1 MSLSGRRLC
10 YVGLHGVL
18 ALSLFF
24 VVTRGTKVIAD
35 GNGELDELAGDELD
49 AELGHL
55 LARQRPGERTTTGDQ
70 ARGRAS
76 QSIYLNTARRPG
88 RSSPPC
94 RYYGRALGD
103 SDVSALLASQRRCAE
118 GVIRGN

>member
-35 GNGELDELAGDELD
+35 GNGGWMSLPVTSSMRSLATSSHGS
-49 AELGHL
+49 AQGSGR
-55 LARQRPGERTTTGDQ
+55 RQATKPEG
-70 ARGRAS
+70 AHPRAS
-76 QSIYLNTARRPG
+76 T
-88 RSSPPC
+88 
-94 RYYGRALGD
+94 
-103 SDVSALLASQRRCAE
+103 
-118 GVIRGN
+118 